1 MSNINPQSIE
11 MVKEVIS
18 EILTRIGV
26 EGSITASLGEYRER
40 ETISLNIGTENDANL
55 LIGPAGEHLIALQHL
70 ARILFRKKYDID
82 VPFVIDVNNY
92 KKDKEEKLKS
102 LARSIAL
109 KVRRTREQ
117 EILKPMASYDRW
129 VIHNFLASEED
140 LATESHGVDPERKV
154 IVKLVK

>member
-11 MVKEVIS
+11 MAKEVIS
-18 EILTRIGV
+18 DILTRIGIV
-26 EGSITASLGEYRER
+26 GSITASLGEYRER
-40 ETISLNIGTENDANL
+40 ETIAFNISTDNDANL
-55 LIGPAGEHLIALQHL
+55 LIGSAGEHLIALQHL
-70 ARILFRKKYDID
+70 ARILFRKKHDLD

-129 VIHNFLASEED
+129 VIHNFLAEEKD
-140 LATESHGVDPERKV
+140 LATESHGMDPERKV
-154 IVKLVK
+154 VVKLVK

>member
-11 MVKEVIS
+11 AVKGVVN
-18 EILTRIGV
+18 EILERIGV
-26 EGSITASLGEYRER
+26 FGSITASLGEYRER
-40 ETISLNIGTENDANL
+40 ETIALNIGTDKDASL

-70 ARILFRKKYDID
+70 ARILFRKKYDLN
-82 VPFVIDVNNY
+82 VPFIIDVNNY

-129 VIHNFLASEED
+129 VIHSFLAEEKD

-154 IVKLVK
+154 VVKLVK